1 MGDTVPALGRA
12 TPASEVLANFVAT
25 PASEV
30 LASLVFHSTLQGTPK
45 QLRKADLEGMFS
57 FLRLFLTWFA
67 LIFQFVTN
75 CV

>member
-1 MGDTVPALGRA
+1 MGDTAPALGR
-12 TPASEVLANFVAT
+12 AT

-30 LASLVFHSTLQGTPK
+30 LASLVFHSTLQGALK

-57 FLRLFLTWFA
+57 LLCLFLTYFA
-67 LIFQFVTN
+67 LIFQFATN